1 MGTDKQYFNVP
12 VQLLQ
17 DFIPNTK
24 QSLMNIFDYAI
35 YDHAANKLEYDHIL
49 VRIRAACKHF
59 ELKTP
64 NENKTCEI
72 GAALHN
78 SIASNSPKVGISTD
92 LFFDYYKNHKTNFEK
107 ACFLM
112 FLALKSIIQNKAYCK
127 ITNAYLWARM
137 DGKASSLKPFDELS
151 SEIKFFTSE
160 YQTNKIKK
168 ELRNN
173 WQLVYYGRYT
183 RGCYYSFQL
192 NLEQLVYEVEKKR
205 KSNLNK
211 AYRQKELE
219 AINKALNKLKS
230 NNKF

>member
-17 DFIPNTK
+17 DFIPNTN
-24 QSLMNIFDYAI
+24 QSLNNIFDYAI
-35 YDHAANKLEYDHIL
+35 YDHAANKLEYDDIS
-49 VRIRAACKHF
+49 VRITAACKHF
-59 ELKTP
+59 RVTC
-64 NENKTCEI
+64 NEEKTCEI
-72 GAALHN
+72 GTALHN

-137 DGKASSLKPFDELS
+137 DGKASSLKPFDKLS